1 MSRPHLLMLPG
12 WGMECHV
19 FTPLIPTLSNIFQL
33 SFLDWRGVRNENEYM
48 KRVKNQLDSIHGP
61 VWLLGWSL
69 GTLSALEIACTYP
82 TKIAGL
88 ILFGGMSRFTSN
100 EQYPYGFNPIVVKQM
115 KKQLQRNKGK
125 TLTYFYK
132 EMFSKTDKGKKHF
145 QQFMSLVQDHF
156 LGDDLESLSIGLG
169 YLMNTDIRS
178 ELGKIK
184 AKCLLIHGE
193 DDAICLHEA
202 STYIHKKLQVESEIY
217 ILKEAG
223 HMPFFTETEKCAQ
236 IISRFSEGIH
246 HHD

>member
-12 WGMECHV
+12 WGMESHV
-19 FTPLIPTLSNIFQL
+19 FSPLIQTLSKTFHL
-33 SFLDWRGVRNENEYM
+33 SFLDWRGVKNESEF
-48 KRVKNQLDSIHGP
+48 KGRVNNKLDSIHEP

-69 GTLSALEIACTYP
+69 GSLPALDMASTYP
-82 TKIAGL
+82 NKISRL

-115 KKQLQRNKGK
+115 KKQLQRNKEK
-125 TLTYFYK
+125 TLTHFYK
-132 EMFSKTDKGKKHF
+132 EMFSKTDKGKNDFH
-145 QQFMSLVQDHF
+145 QFMNLVHDHF
-156 LGDDLESLSIGLG
+156 LGDDLESLMNGLD
-169 YLMNTDIRS
+169 YLMNADVS
-178 ELGKIK
+178 MKLSKIK
-184 AKCLLIHGE
+184 AKCLLIHGQ
-193 DDAICLHEA
+193 DDEICLHEA
-202 STYIHKKLQVESEIY
+202 STFIHKKLQVESEIY